1 MALVLPA
8 CEEDDKMDIDTI
20 EVPDG
25 YALSAGTSTVFLRSS
40 IAYDTEA
47 DWVTGTYAS
56 RFTNGDGLYDD
67 VKTQAEGLGP
77 VYAGYSCG
85 TTPGARAPRCGAR
98 VAREA
103 TASRRC

>member
-40 IAYDTEA
+40 
-47 DWVTGTYAS
+47 TG
-56 RFTNGDGLYDD
+56 
-67 VKTQAEGLGP
+67 
-77 VYAGYSCG
+77 
-85 TTPGARAPRCGAR
+85 
-98 VAREA
+98 
-103 TASRRC
+103 